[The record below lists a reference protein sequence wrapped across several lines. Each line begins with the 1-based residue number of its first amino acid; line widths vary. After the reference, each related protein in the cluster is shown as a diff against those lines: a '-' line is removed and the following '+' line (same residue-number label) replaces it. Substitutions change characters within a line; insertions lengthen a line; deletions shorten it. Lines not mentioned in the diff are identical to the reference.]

1 MQALKS
7 YLTHL
12 YFFLKTTR
20 KIKKL
25 SEHSVDLPM
34 SAQNIKNVLII
45 LPLEEK
51 FVDAAMTLIRHIRQ
65 YFNEWHFMILN
76 LNKLNEGK
84 LDRFGLPNQSF
95 LKELAPND
103 FQLSVNLSFGRDLRS
118 DYIITIL
125 KIPYRLHIYSA
136 SSDYYNMCAQ
146 LRRENFTSY
155 HHVLE
160 SLKSSFIKEE

>member
-12 YFFLKTTR
+12 YFFLRTTR

-25 SEHSVDLPM
+25 SQHSVDLPM

-51 FVDAAMTLIRHIRQ
+51 LTDAAMTLIRHIRQ
-65 YFNEWHFMILN
+65 YFNKWHFMILN
-76 LNKLNEGK
+76 LNKLNADK
-84 LDRFGLPNQSF
+84 LDKFGLPNQSF
-95 LKELAPND
+95 LKEIAQND
-103 FQLSVNLSFGRDLRS
+103 FQLSVNLNFMRDLRS

-125 KIPYRLHIYSA
+125 NIPYRLHIHSE

-146 LRRENFTSY
+146 IRQENFTSY
-155 HHVLE
+155 RHVLE
-160 SLKSSFIKEE
+160 SLKNSFIKEE